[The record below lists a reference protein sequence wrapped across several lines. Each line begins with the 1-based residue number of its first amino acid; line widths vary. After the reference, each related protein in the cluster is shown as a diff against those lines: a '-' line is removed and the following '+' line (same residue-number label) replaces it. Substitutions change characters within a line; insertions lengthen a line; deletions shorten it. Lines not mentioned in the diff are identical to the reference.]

1 MQKYLIK
8 TGFLQLLEDKRDKQ
22 RSAIISKSAKKRK
35 KLCFAKSNTQSSPLT
50 VFFSCVDINQV
61 SAPQVSALFK
71 HQVLLNLHRN
81 VLWHEVSSLYASDR
95 DAVFGPALDQNDLYE
110 DKILYQKPE
119 SCVLP
124 QWFWSICYKQS
135 VVRSVISDFFLINNE
150 KLNLFK
156 LFTTKWVSSNCRIW
170 EFSTFSLD
178 AFSTKWISQLLE
190 FSETHLCLKRNKS
203 LHGCFCF

>member
-135 VVRSVISDFFLINNE
+135 VVRSVISDFSLINNE

-156 LFTTKWVSSNCRIW
+156 LLQPN
-170 EFSTFSLD
+170 EFHLTAESGNLACLVLMLFLRSGSPNFLN
-178 AFSTKWISQLLE
+178 SQKH
-190 FSETHLCLKRNKS
+190 TCA
-203 LHGCFCF
+203 

>member
-135 VVRSVISDFFLINNE
+135 VVRSVISDSFLINNE

-156 LFTTKWVSSNCRIW
+156 LLQPN
-170 EFSTFSLD
+170 EFHLTAESGNLARLVLMHFLQSGSPNFLN
-178 AFSTKWISQLLE
+178 SQKH
-190 FSETHLCLKRNKS
+190 TCA
-203 LHGCFCF
+203 